1 MRFSFILPVKNGG
14 GYIKECVASI
24 LAQTLQDFNLI
35 ILENCS
41 TDGTAEWLQAL
52 NDERIVII
60 PADKPLSIE
69 ENWAR
74 ILSVPKN
81 EFMTMTGHDD
91 VFDKNYLQVVNDL
104 INQYPDASLYQTH
117 FRFID
122 AKGNIIKRCRPM
134 KEKQTATEFLS
145 FFLQAGIDVNG
156 TGFMLRSKDYYMLG
170 GIPAYPNLLFAD
182 FELWINI
189 VALSYLA
196 VSSKECF
203 SFRLHQSTTAIS
215 ADIKMQAAFK
225 QFMIFLQELKNTNT
239 GYNFVITKYAIGFI
253 QFWCKGLA
261 HRLMRTPKEKRGNLS
276 VAVFLDECKFYADI
290 LAPGNNYK
298 PESNASVNLAKQI
311 DRFAI
316 SRNLFLLFKK
326 IYSKPIL
333 S

>member
-14 GYIKECVASI
+14 EYIKDCVASI

-52 NDERIVII
+52 EDERIIII
-60 PADKPLSIE
+60 PAERALSIE

-74 ILSVPKN
+74 ILSISKN

-91 VFDKNYLQVVNDL
+91 VFDKNYLQVMSNL

-122 AKGNIIKRCRPM
+122 ANGDVIKKCKLM
-134 KEKQTATEFLS
+134 KEKQTAPEFLRS
-145 FFLQAGIDVNG
+145 FLQADIDVNG
-156 TGFMLRSKDYYMLG
+156 TGFMLRSEDYNMLG
-170 GIPAYPNLLFAD
+170 GIPPYPNLLFAD
-182 FELWINI
+182 FELWINTL
-189 VALSYLA
+189 ALAYLA
-196 VSSKECF
+196 VGSKECF

-215 ADIKMQAAFK
+215 ADIKMQTAFK
-225 QFMIFLQELKNTNT
+225 QFMTFLKKLKSENIE
-239 GYNFVITKYAIGFI
+239 YNNIITKYTIGFI

-261 HRLMRTPKEKRGNLS
+261 HRLMRTPKNKRDDLS
-276 VAVFLDECKFYADI
+276 VAGFLAECKYYADV
-290 LAPGNNYK
+290 LVPGNNYK
-298 PESNASVNLAKQI
+298 PENNASVNLAKQI
-311 DRFAI
+311 DRFTI
-316 SRNLFLLFKK
+316 TRNLFLFFKR